1 MAETRTTQLCYA
13 AMGRAGGRY
22 CALEAYNEEV
32 CRKRKVVKPQLIMGM
47 SIFGKKVALDYGY
60 ERDADPESRAFGFG
74 WCEEVQELL
83 DSGKLKTHP
92 VKAIAGRYQGILK
105 GLEMLKHKQVS
116 GQKLV
121 VQLE

>member
-22 CALEAYNEEV
+22 CALEAYNEEL
-32 CRKRKVVKPQLIMGM
+32 CSKRKVVKPELVMGM
-47 SIFGKKVALDYGY
+47 SIFGKTVALDYGY
-60 ERDADPESRAFGFG
+60 ERDADAESRVFGIR

-83 DSGKLKTHP
+83 DSGQLKTHP
-92 VKAIAGRYQGILK
+92 VEAIEGRYQGILK

-121 VQLE
+121 VRLE